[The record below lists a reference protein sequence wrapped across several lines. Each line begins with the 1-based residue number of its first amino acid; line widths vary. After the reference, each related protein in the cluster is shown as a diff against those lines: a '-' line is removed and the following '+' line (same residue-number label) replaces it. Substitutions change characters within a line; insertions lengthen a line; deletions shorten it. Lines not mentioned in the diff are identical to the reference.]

1 MSAMGII
8 QDQGVVV
15 HIPELHSKVPSD
27 SPSEC
32 PDPSGTINALPS
44 RPLLV
49 FALFVTCHC

>member
-1 MSAMGII
+1 MGII

-32 PDPSGTINALPS
+32 PDPSGTINVLPS